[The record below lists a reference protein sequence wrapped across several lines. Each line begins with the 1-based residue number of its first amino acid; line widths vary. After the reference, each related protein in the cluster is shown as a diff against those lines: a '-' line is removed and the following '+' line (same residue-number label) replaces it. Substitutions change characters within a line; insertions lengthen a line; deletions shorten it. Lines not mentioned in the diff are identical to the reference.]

1 MDLREEILQEHSRM
15 QTLKIADW
23 IGSDKKRLAQLMDIF
38 LHDEHKVVQRAAWV
52 LRMVYDK
59 HPKNVLPYL
68 EQLINKMNEPGVHVA
83 VKRNVVGI
91 LQDVAIPESL
101 QGQVMN
107 TCFDMLADPKE
118 TIAVR
123 CHSMTV
129 LDNLSKT
136 YPEIRQEL
144 VTIIQDQLEQETTA
158 GFKSRAKKI
167 LKSGRK

>member
-1 MDLREEILQEHSRM
+1 MDLRHEILLEHSRL
-15 QTLKIADW
+15 QTLKISDW
-23 IGSDKKRLAQLMDIF
+23 IGSDKKRLAQLMDMF
-38 LHDEHKVVQRAAWV
+38 LHDETKVVQRAAWV
-52 LRMVYDK
+52 VRMLYEK
-59 HPKNVLPYL
+59 HPQIILPYL
-68 EQLINKMNEPGVHVA
+68 EQLINRMNEPGMHVA

-144 VTIIQDQLEQETTA
+144 VTIIQDQLEHETTA
-158 GFKSRAKKI
+158 GFKARAKKI
-167 LKSGRK
+167 LKSAKK